1 MFNTSWRFFIRAILQ
16 HRTYTLLNV
25 LGLAIG
31 LAVTLLVVLFLRS
44 ELTYDK
50 HNPDHDRI
58 YRLTSLLY
66 LENKVDH
73 FAPTSVGLAPL
84 LQEETDAIQ
93 DYVRIGSAGENILLK
108 SGRQSFYED
117 GIFYSDTTYFDLF
130 PAEFILGSKET
141 AFDKERS
148 MVLTK
153 SLATTIFG
161 DENPIGKTLRTNNS
175 RFTVSAVIA
184 DLPENSHIKF
194 KALLPAFPETFSR
207 EELIQSLWVASMYT
221 YVRLKPDRDIR
232 EVKEAFNVLHD
243 KYMVSLARAI
253 NTDYDIKPEA
263 LAEIHYNSTAEY
275 DLPRGKDEYLMVFS
289 GIGLLILA
297 LAMINYM
304 NLATARASGRAKEI
318 GVRKVL
324 GSTRRDLVW
333 QLLIESV
340 SLTLIALFLSVILV
354 EIIIQVPYFQDLI
367 QKELSLDLLAEPWL
381 IYFGI
386 LTTLIV
392 GVLSGLY
399 PALYLSKIPA
409 ASALKGS
416 FKAGSKSKRLR
427 KFLVGIQFTIS
438 VSVVVLALLMTGQM
452 QYMSDRYLGFNK
464 EDLVIVPIQDTALQ
478 SEIPQ
483 MLEDLREKPHVLAA
497 SYAQAS
503 PGGRVGRM
511 VMSEITQHDEEAQRE
526 AVDYLK
532 VGDGYFETMEI
543 GFVKGGTF
551 QPERHIDTM
560 ETVIVNERLVEFYG
574 WDEPIGQRL
583 VWGVSET
590 GRPSQ
595 MAEVVGVIRDYN
607 IMSLH
612 NEIKPMVIFNENDG
626 HGLLHIRV
634 DSERLKTALA
644 EIEAVWNSND
654 VDRDFEF
661 SFLDKTLAELYR
673 DDRRQTRLITT
684 FTLITILIS
693 SLGLLGLTSY
703 TAQQRYKEIGVRKV
717 LGATVQQIVS
727 LLFRDIAAL
736 VAIAVVI
743 SVPLSYLAYH
753 NWVKNFAFL
762 APMHWYLFFVTGIF
776 AVIISYAIVSL
787 HSLKAARTNPVKSL
801 KYE

>member
-50 HNPDHDRI
+50 HNPDHERI

-84 LQEETDAIQ
+84 LMEETDAIQ

-108 SGRQSFYED
+108 AGRQSFYED

-141 AFDKERS
+141 AFEKERS
-148 MVLTK
+148 MVLTQ
-153 SLATTIFG
+153 SLAKAIFG
-161 DENPIGKTLRTNNS
+161 DENPLGKTLRTNNS
-175 RFTVSAVIA
+175 RFVVSAVIA

-194 KALLPAFPETFSR
+194 KALLPAFPETFTR
-207 EELIQSLWVASMYT
+207 DELIKSLWVASMYT
-221 YVRLKPDRDIR
+221 YLRLKPGR
-232 EVKEAFNVLHD
+232 EVREVNEAFNVLHD

-253 NTDYDIKPEA
+253 NTDYDIKPEP

-324 GSTRRDLVW
+324 GSTRRDLIW

-340 SLTLIALFLSVILV
+340 SLTIIALFLSVILV
-354 EIIIQVPYFQDLI
+354 EIIIQIPYFQDLI

-392 GVLSGLY
+392 GVLAGLY

-416 FKAGSKSKRLR
+416 FKAGNKSKQLR

-438 VSVVVLALLMTGQM
+438 ISVVVLALLMTGQM

-464 EDLVIVPIQDTALQ
+464 EDLVIVPIQDTSLQ
-478 SEIPQ
+478 GEIPQ
-483 MLEDLREKPHVLAA
+483 MLKDLREKPHVIAA

-511 VMSEITQHDEEAQRE
+511 VMSEITQHEEEAQRE

-543 GFVKGGTF
+543 DFVVGGTF
-551 QPERHIDTM
+551 QSARHIDTM
-560 ETVIVNERLVEFYG
+560 ETVVVNEQLVEHYG

-583 VWGVSET
+583 VWGVSES

-634 DSERLKTALA
+634 DSEHLKTALA
-644 EIEAVWNSND
+644 EIESVWNSND

-661 SFLDKTLAELYR
+661 SFLDKTLAELYQ

-703 TAQQRYKEIGVRKV
+703 TSQQRYKEIGVRKV
-717 LGATVQQIVS
+717 LGATVRQIVS
-727 LLFRDIAAL
+727 LLFKDIAAL
-736 VAIAVVI
+736 VAIAVII

-776 AVIISYAIVSL
+776 AVIISYTIVSL
-787 HSLKAARTNPVKSL
+787 HSLRAARTNPVKSL